1 MFNSIVNT
9 LVSKYETLDTFE
21 IEKPEFKDGDIAF
34 ADYGNRQDV
43 FIVSDKTD
51 LSEGYSSSWI

>member
-1 MFNSIVNT
+1 MGGKLNH
-9 LVSKYETLDTFE
+9 ETME
-21 IEKPEFKDGDIAF
+21 IENAQPEFKDGDIAF

-51 LSEGYSSSWI
+51 LSEGYS